1 MKKALITGVN
11 GQDGSYLVELLLGK
25 GYEVHGIVRRTSSF
39 SRKHIDPFYD
49 VNAVSAGRL
58 KLHYGDMGDEKNLR
72 KLVEFV
78 CPDEV
83 YNLASQSHVGISFEM
98 PEYSTN
104 VNALGTLRL
113 LEAIHDYA
121 PDARFFQASTSELFG
136 RASESPQTEQTPF
149 RPNSPYAVA
158 KLYAYWMTVNYRQT
172 YGLHACNGILF
183 NHESPRRGENFVT
196 RKITQTVSRIA
207 RGFGDCLSIG
217 NMAARRDWGYAP
229 DYVRAMWLMLQQ
241 EQADDW
247 VVATGELHSVRELIE
262 KAFAYTGVQVE
273 WNGEGADE
281 RGIDVATGKIVVK
294 VDPKYYRPV
303 DIDSVLGDSSK
314 VRNELGWEPEVKFDR
329 LVELMMEADL
339 AAATAAQQELL

>member
-1 MKKALITGVN
+1 MKRALITGVN
-11 GQDGSYLVELLLGK
+11 GQDGSYLTELLLGK
-25 GYEVHGIVRRTSSF
+25 GYDVHGIVRRTSSF
-39 SRKHIDPFYD
+39 SRKHIDPFYGS
-49 VNAVSAGRL
+49 NAGL
-58 KLHYGDMGDEKNLR
+58 TGNLELHYGDMGDEKNLR
-72 KLVEFV
+72 KLVAKV

-121 PDARFFQASTSELFG
+121 PASRFFQASSSELFG
-136 RASESPQTEQTPF
+136 EADESPQTETTRF
-149 RPNSPYAVA
+149 CPNSPYAVA
-158 KLYAYWMTVNYRQT
+158 KLYAYWMVVNYRKT
-172 YGLHACNGILF
+172 YNIHACNGIMF

-207 RGFGDCLSIG
+207 LGLDDCLSIG
-217 NMAARRDWGYAP
+217 NMDARRDWGYAP

-262 KAFAYTGVQVE
+262 KAFAYVDVQLE
-273 WNGEGADE
+273 WEGELAAE
-281 RGIDVATGKIVVK
+281 QGIDKASGKTVVK
-294 VDPKYYRPV
+294 VDPKYYRPI

-314 VRNELGWEPEVKFDR
+314 ARNDLGWEPEVKFDQ
-329 LVELMMEADL
+329 LVELMMTADMESAKL
-339 AAATAAQQELL
+339 GR